1 MCQHSEDKMAFLLLN
16 IELSRLFFPLWVNNI
31 SLKYTTDDFSSAGL
45 TEWFWFILLEIR
57 VLYESSEAAWLLLCH
72 TCSTTEKCS
81 YARIFQVQCEKQ
93 GRTWVQIKGKV
104 ILQFMLRV
112 SYPQLHTVVYSVL
125 FFFFYE
131 TSMGVLHLEHL
142 QSKHYLC
149 CEDQRGETFLKC
161 DPLQYN
167 WQCSLFNCDSQPWA

>member
-1 MCQHSEDKMAFLLLN
+1 MCQHSEDQMAFLLLN

-112 SYPQLHTVVYSVL
+112 SYPQCRSLLCILY
-125 FFFFYE
+125 FFFFFQWNLNGSSALG
-131 TSMGVLHLEHL
+131 TSTE
-142 QSKHYLC
+142 
-149 CEDQRGETFLKC
+149 
-161 DPLQYN
+161 
-167 WQCSLFNCDSQPWA
+167 